1 MQVVLPRGNIRLP
14 GRATEEGNPVG
25 GLATGGAERDAA
37 LAKLASLGV
46 QAKK

>member
-1 MQVVLPRGNIRLP
+1 VDAQ
-14 GRATEEGNPVG
+14 T
-25 GLATGGAERDAA
+25 LAAVSAERDAA